1 MLISILVVLIW
12 SIGILLSV
20 ALLTLMERKLLGG
33 LQRRLG
39 PDTVGYVGLLQP
51 ISDAIKLITKQTSST
66 ENSQFGLFYIAPM
79 WALIVTLTGWGLIT
93 RVYLSNY
100 IDYTY
105 LDSDRTD
112 SSTIHVII
120 DEIYYYIG
128 LAASGVDNMLVNYGW
143 LTILAVLSLTI
154 YSVLL
159 LGWSANSSYSLVGS
173 LRSSSALV
181 SYELILASSALLPMV
196 VCRSYNLTDL
206 INHQQVVAYILPLL
220 PVGIILY
227 ISVLAE
233 TSRVP
238 FDLVEAESELV
249 SGYMTEHA
257 SVAFVLL
264 FLNEYASILLF
275 STIISILFLGPTSY
289 MQLALYVNINL
300 TIIILARAVLPR
312 IRYDQLILTCWLKLL
327 PLIFSIMVMVTCLTL
342 ALLT

>member
-1 MLISILVVLIW
+1 MFTQIISTVIW
-12 SIGILLSV
+12 SVGILLSV
-20 ALLTLMERKLLGG
+20 ALLTLLERKLLGS

-51 ISDAIKLITKQTSST
+51 IADAVKLVTKQTSST
-66 ENSQFGLFYIAPM
+66 QNSSFGLFYLAPM
-79 WALIVTLTGWGLIT
+79 WALIITLTGWGLIS
-93 RVYLSNY
+93 RLYLSHYDTIIESADNIL
-100 IDYTY
+100 ID
-105 LDSDRTD
+105 
-112 SSTIHVII
+112 
-120 DEIYYYIG
+120 
-128 LAASGVDNMLVNYGW
+128 YGW
-143 LTILAVLSLTI
+143 LAILAILSLTI

-181 SYELILASSALLPMV
+181 SYELILATSALLPMIISH
-196 VCRSYNLTDL
+196 SYNLTDL
-206 INHQQVVAYILPLL
+206 MINQEIVMYIWPLL
-220 PVGIILY
+220 PVAIIFI

-264 FLNEYASILLF
+264 FLTEYASILLF
-275 STIISILFLGPTSY
+275 SVINSVLWFGPDNYWS
-289 MQLALYVNINL
+289 LALGVNFIL

-312 IRYDQLILTCWLKLL
+312 IRYDQLIMACWLQLL
-327 PLIFSIMVMVTCLTL
+327 PIIFTIAVLIPSLTL
-342 ALLT
+342 VLL